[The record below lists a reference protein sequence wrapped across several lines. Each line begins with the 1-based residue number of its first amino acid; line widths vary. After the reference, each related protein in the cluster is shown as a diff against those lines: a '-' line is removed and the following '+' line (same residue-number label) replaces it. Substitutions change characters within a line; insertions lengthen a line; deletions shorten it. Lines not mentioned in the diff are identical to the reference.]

1 MKEHVD
7 KEGFETLSTLAN
19 ADRFNQWMFDTI
31 RPFIKGRIFEA
42 GSGIGNI
49 SGLLLNMGNPVV
61 LSDYSAA
68 YRGLLQEKFSGH
80 PHFSG
85 VLDMDLGDIRFN
97 EKFAGYAGTFDT
109 VIALNVIEHIKED
122 GRAIANCTRLLK
134 EGGHLIVLV
143 PAYQL
148 LYNRFDKE
156 LGHFRRYS
164 RKEMQRL
171 ASPHLSILRCRN
183 FNLAGILGWFV
194 SGTIL
199 KNKVIPSYQMD
210 VYNALV
216 PLFRIMDRVAFH
228 RIGLSVWLVGK
239 KSGNIS

>member
-1 MKEHVD
+1 MTELVD
-7 KEGFETLSTLAN
+7 KEGLETLNTLAD
-19 ADRFNQWMFDTI
+19 ADRFNQWMFETV

-49 SGLLLNMGNPVV
+49 SSLLLNTGGQVV
-61 LSDYSAA
+61 LSDYSAH
-68 YRGLLQEKFSGH
+68 YRQLLQERFSGH
-80 PHFSG
+80 SHFGG
-85 VLDMDLGDIRFN
+85 VLDMDLEDKRFE
-97 EKFAGYAGTFDT
+97 EKFAAYYGTFDT
-109 VIALNVIEHIKED
+109 VIALNVIEHVKED
-122 GRAIANCTRLLK
+122 SLAITHCTKLLR

-164 RKEMQRL
+164 KGAMQRL
-171 ASPHLSILRCRN
+171 VSPHLSIVQCQS

-199 KNKVIPSYQMD
+199 RNKMIPSYQMD
-210 VYNALV
+210 VYNTLV
-216 PLFRIMDRVAFH
+216 PLFKIMDRMVFH
-228 RIGLSVWLVGK
+228 RIGLSVWLAAK

>member
-1 MKEHVD
+1 MTEHLD
-7 KEGFETLSTLAN
+7 KEGFETLNTLAG

-31 RPFIKGRIFEA
+31 RPFIKGRVFEA

-49 SGLLLNMGNPVV
+49 SGLLLNTGGQVV
-61 LSDYSAA
+61 LSDYSAP
-68 YRGLLQEKFSGH
+68 YRQMLEEKFSAH
-80 PHFSG
+80 PHFAG
-85 VLDMDLGDIRFN
+85 VLDMDLEDKKFD
-97 EKFAGYAGTFDT
+97 EKFAAYFNTFDT
-109 VIALNVIEHIKED
+109 VIALNVIEHVKED
-122 GRAIANCTRLLK
+122 GLAIVNCKKLLK

-156 LGHFRRYS
+156 LGHYRRYS
-164 RKEMQRL
+164 KKEMQRL
-171 ASPHLSILRCRN
+171 VSPHLSIVQCRS

-210 VYNALV
+210 VYNTLV
-216 PLFRIMDRVAFH
+216 PLFKILDSMVSH

-239 KSGNIS
+239 KSGNIP

>member
-7 KEGFETLSTLAN
+7 KEGFETLSTLAG

-31 RPFIKGRIFEA
+31 RPFIKGSIFEA

-49 SGLLLNMGNPVV
+49 SGLLLNMGSPVV
-61 LSDYSAA
+61 LSDYSAP
-68 YRGLLQEKFSGH
+68 YRKLLQERFSGH
-80 PHFSG
+80 PYFSG
-85 VLDMDLGDIRFN
+85 VLGMDLGDRQFD
-97 EKFAGYAGTFDT
+97 EKFSAYFNTFDT
-109 VIALNVIEHIKED
+109 VIALNVIEHVKED
-122 GRAIANCTRLLK
+122 GLAVANCTKLLK
-134 EGGHLIVLV
+134 KGGNLIVLV

-164 RKEMQRL
+164 KKEMQRL
-171 ASPHLSILRCRN
+171 MSPHLSIVRCRS

-210 VYNALV
+210 VYNWLV
-216 PLFRIMDRVAFH
+216 PLFRIMDSMVFH
-228 RIGLSVWLVGK
+228 RIGLSVWMVGR
-239 KSGNIS
+239 KS

>member
-1 MKEHVD
+1 M
-7 KEGFETLSTLAN
+7 
-19 ADRFNQWMFDTI
+19 
-31 RPFIKGRIFEA
+31 
-42 GSGIGNI
+42 
-49 SGLLLNMGNPVV
+49 
-61 LSDYSAA
+61 
-68 YRGLLQEKFSGH
+68 LQEKFSTH
-80 PHFSG
+80 PRFAG
-85 VLDMDLGDIRFN
+85 VLDMDLEDKMFDW
-97 EKFAGYAGTFDT
+97 KFSALYGTFDT
-109 VIALNVIEHIKED
+109 VIALNVIEHVQED
-122 GRAIANCTRLLK
+122 GQAIANCKKLLK

-156 LGHFRRYS
+156 LGHYRRYS
-164 RKEMQRL
+164 RRQMQRL
-171 ASPHLSILRCRN
+171 VSPHLSILQCRN

-216 PLFRIMDRVAFH
+216 PLFKILDKAVLH

-239 KSGNIS
+239 KSGNIP

>member
-1 MKEHVD
+1 MN
-7 KEGFETLSTLAN
+7 TLAG

-49 SGLLLNMGNPVV
+49 SSLLLNTGGEVV
-61 LSDYSAA
+61 LSDYSAH
-68 YRGLLQEKFSGH
+68 YRKLLEEKFSSH
-80 PHFSG
+80 PHFGG
-85 VLDMDLGDIRFN
+85 VLDMDLEDRRFD
-97 EKFAGYAGTFDT
+97 EKFNACHGMFDT

-122 GRAIANCTRLLK
+122 GLAIANCTKLLK
-134 EGGHLIVLV
+134 QGGRLIVLV

-156 LGHFRRYS
+156 LGRFRRYS
-164 RKEMQRL
+164 RTSMQRL
-171 ASPHLSILRCRN
+171 VSPHLSIVRCRN

-199 KNKVIPSYQMD
+199 RNKVIPSYQMD

-216 PLFRIMDRVAFH
+216 PLFRIMDSMVFH
-228 RIGLSVWLVGK
+228 RIGLSVWMVGK
-239 KSGNIS
+239 KSGNIP